1 MVKTRT
7 KPLREDCTAQYTLR
21 MAAAPDPAK
30 ERIAALDVGD
40 RRIGV
45 AITDELGYTAQP
57 LFTLHRTRNRRA
69 DIKSLGRLFRR
80 NHCTHVVI
88 GNPLHMSGDL
98 SPQAEKVQAFA
109 NELASVLGVT
119 IYLWDERL
127 TTTAAHEILD
137 AAGHSTDRRDRKHI
151 IDQVAAVLILQ
162 SFLEGRQ
169 HSTAQSD

>member
-1 MVKTRT
+1 MAGALNSV
-7 KPLREDCTAQYTLR
+7 PLNPETT
-21 MAAAPDPAK
+21 
-30 ERIAALDVGD
+30 RIAALDVGD

-45 AITDELGYTAQP
+45 AITDELGYTVQP

-69 DIKSLGRLFRR
+69 DIKSLGRLLRR
-80 NHCTHVVI
+80 NHCTHVVV
-88 GNPLHMSGDL
+88 GNPLHMSGEL

-137 AAGHSTDRRDRKHI
+137 AAGHSADRHDRKDI
-151 IDQVAAVLILQ
+151 IDQVSAVLILE
-162 SFLEGRQ
+162 SFLEVHR
-169 HSTAQSD
+169 HKPPTPSS

>member
-1 MVKTRT
+1 M
-7 KPLREDCTAQYTLR
+7 E
-21 MAAAPDPAK
+21 AAPELLPDPAK
-30 ERIAALDVGD
+30 NRVAALDVGD

-45 AITDELGYTAQP
+45 AITDELGYTVQP
-57 LFTLHRTRNRRA
+57 LFTLHRSRNRRA
-69 DIKSLGRLFRR
+69 DIKSLGRLLRR

-137 AAGHSTDRRDRKHI
+137 AAGHSTDRHDRKHI
-151 IDQVAAVLILQ
+151 IDQVAAVLILE
-162 SFLEGRQ
+162 SFLEAHRRIG
-169 HSTAQSD
+169 

>member
-1 MVKTRT
+1 M
-7 KPLREDCTAQYTLR
+7 EDTSQSL
-21 MAAAPDPAK
+21 PDPAALDP
-30 ERIAALDVGD
+30 RTTRVAALDIGD
-40 RRIGV
+40 RRIGM

-69 DIKSLGRLFRR
+69 DIKSLGRLLRR
-80 NHCTHVVI
+80 NHCTHVLV

-109 NELASVLGVT
+109 NELASILGVT

-137 AAGHSTDRRDRKHI
+137 AAGHSADRHDREDI
-151 IDQVAAVLILQ
+151 IDQVAAVVILQ
-162 SFLEGRQ
+162 SFFQ
-169 HSTAQSD
+169 AQIEHKAL

>member
-1 MVKTRT
+1 
-7 KPLREDCTAQYTLR
+7 

-69 DIKSLGRLFRR
+69 DIKSLGRLLRR
-80 NHCTHVVI
+80 NHCTHVVV
-88 GNPLHMSGDL
+88 GNPVHMSGDL
-98 SPQAEKVQAFA
+98 SPQAEKAQAFA

-127 TTTAAHEILD
+127 TTNAAHEILD
-137 AAGHSTDRRDRKHI
+137 AAGHSTGRHHRKLI
-151 IDQVAAVLILQ
+151 IDQVAAVLILE
-162 SFLEGRQ
+162 SFLQARIQ
-169 HSTAQSD
+169 RTSDAGKPQL

>member
-1 MVKTRT
+1 MYRPRYTRGV
-7 KPLREDCTAQYTLR
+7 EDWSQSL
-21 MAAAPDPAK
+21 PDPAK
-30 ERIAALDVGD
+30 TRIAALDVGD
-40 RRIGV
+40 KRIGM

-57 LFTLHRTRNRRA
+57 LFTLYRTRNRRA
-69 DIKSLGRLFRR
+69 DIKSLGRLLRR
-80 NHCTHVVI
+80 NNCTHVLV

-137 AAGHSTDRRDRKHI
+137 AAGHSTDRRDREEI
-151 IDQVAAVLILQ
+151 IDQVAAVVILQ
-162 SFLEGRQ
+162 SFLE
-169 HSTAQSD
+169 AQRHQAL